1 MGVSWNEFWM
11 LNPRI
16 IKCIADGYSEKMKQQ
31 DYLNWVS
38 NQYTLSAVSV
48 AIDRVLNSKKS
59 KAEYIKEPVL
69 WKFLEESQ
77 LTEEEREKER
87 WKRRFLLWNSGSRM
101 TEQEDFRKQI
111 LNN

>member
-1 MGVSWNEFWM
+1 MGVSWNEFWT

-16 IKCIADGYSEKMKQQ
+16 IRRIADGYSEKMKQQ

-48 AIDRVLNSKKS
+48 AIDRVLNGKKS
-59 KAEYIKEPVL
+59 KSEYIKEPVL

-77 LTEEEREKER
+77 LTEEERK
-87 WKRRFLLWNSGSRM
+87 KRNGKGNSCYGTM
-101 TEQEDFRKQI
+101 DCQ
-111 LNN
+111 